1 MERTFRGIRVDGE
14 RITYRDADH
23 PLLGA
28 RASVKT
34 PAAVRRDTSAGR
46 LLLDEASRA
55 LIDDRRATKGLF
67 LVVDGEGFVMVVP
80 VPIRKG
86 SDARTFASRLN
97 TATNRLAL
105 ANPQTPRSE
114 VSTMAERY
122 SVGSGTRV
130 SPPKFDSA
138 ESMIPA
144 TSELPTTYSAG
155 SLAQA
160 ASRSSA
166 RASAPSTD
174 AAGWYPDP
182 TGRFIHRYWDGRSWT
197 EHVDR
202 NGMRSRDPI
211 ARRTS
216 GAGGRGALS
225 RAAQAG
231 SLTEAI
237 ASVFG
242 A

>member
-34 PAAVRRDTSAGR
+34 PAAVRRDASAGR
-46 LLLDEASRA
+46 LLLDETSRA
-55 LIDDRRATKGLF
+55 LIDDRRAAKGLF
-67 LVVDGEGFVMVVP
+67 LVVDGEAFVMVVP
-80 VPIRKG
+80 VPIRRG
-86 SDARTFASRLN
+86 SDARTFVSRLN
-97 TATNRLAL
+97 TAANRLAL
-105 ANPQTPRSE
+105 ANPQTPPSE

-138 ESMIPA
+138 QSMIPA

-160 ASRSSA
+160 ASRSPA
-166 RASAPSTD
+166 RASTASAE

-182 TGRFIHRYWDGRSWT
+182 TRRFTHRYWDGRAWT

-202 NGMRSRDPI
+202 NGMRSRDPV

-216 GAGGRGALS
+216 GSGTAES
-225 RAAQAG
+225 V
-231 SLTEAI
+231 TNAI
-237 ASVFG
+237 ASMFR